1 MKRYDNFDRVEIG
14 ERIISLAEEKHWTMG
29 KLADKLKITD
39 GALSMKIRGKR
50 PFSAEELLVI
60 ADTFDV
66 TLDELIRG
74 VETKNVTAHRATGL
88 SRKAIDALLMF
99 SLGNKQKMKALN
111 YALSFPQVL
120 DAIARYICFSPT
132 QKGYYLSE
140 RVSEDEKL
148 IYCSMS
154 QAVYKSVLGQNLINM
169 LDEIRTREHY
179 SKRYWKFDYQD
190 YDIDDYLPDEEL
202 MMAES
207 AEEDFEDY
215 DADDDTQ
222 E

>member
-1 MKRYDNFDRVEIG
+1 MKRYDNFDKVEIG
-14 ERIISLAEEKHWTMG
+14 ERVISLAEKKHWTM
-29 KLADKLKITD
+29 KRLANKLKITD
-39 GALSMKIRGKR
+39 GALSMKTRGKR
-50 PFSAEELLVI
+50 PFSAEELLII

-74 VETKNVTAHRATGL
+74 VETRNVTAHRATGL
-88 SRKAIDALLMF
+88 SRDAINALLVF
-99 SLGNKQKMKALN
+99 SLGNKQKRKALN

-120 DAIARYICFSPT
+120 DAIARYICFSPK

-140 RVSEDEKL
+140 RISEDEKL
-148 IYCSMS
+148 IHCSMS

-169 LDEIRTREHY
+169 LDEIRTKEHY

-207 AEEDFEDY
+207 ADEDFEDY
-215 DADDDTQ
+215 DAEDDAR